1 MTVKTR
7 IRRHQTG
14 RFGAVARNSAKA
26 SLATRDFKGNSLDQ
40 PPEKPQGIEC
50 DGYRIASLRPSQRR
64 EPAGR
69 DWQRSGGMRVTDT
82 FDFVVVGGG
91 SGGCAVAGRLSED
104 LKTSVALLEAGGTGD
119 NWVVTTPGAL
129 ALMVPSKL
137 NNWAFDTVP
146 QAGLQGRIGYQPR
159 GKGLGGSSAINAMV
173 YIRGHRSDY
182 DQWASLGNAGWS
194 YADVLPYFKRSEDN
208 ADFDGEYHGKG
219 GPLAVNKLRTDN
231 PVQQTFLQAAR
242 EAQFRIR
249 EDFNAEDHEGLGV
262 YQVTQRNGER
272 WSAARAYVH
281 PHMATRANLRV
292 ETHAQTTRILFEGK
306 RAVGVE
312 YRQGEATRQMR
323 ARREVILSSGAF
335 QTPQLLPLSGVGD
348 SAALARHG
356 IATTHHLPGVGQNL
370 QDHPDFIFAYRSNS
384 PYFTGMSFRGIAH
397 QLRAIMQYRRE
408 RRGPMTSNFAECGG
422 FLKTSPDLDIPDIQL
437 HFGMAIV
444 DDHGRKRRW
453 GRGFSCHVCLLRPKS
468 RGSVALSS
476 ADPVA
481 APAID
486 PNFLGHVDD
495 LEAMVAG
502 YKTTRRLMETPA
514 LRALQKKEMF
524 TADIE
529 TDDDIRAL
537 LRARVDTVYHPVGT
551 ARMGTDPL
559 AVVDPTLR
567 VHGLEGLRVVDASI
581 MPTLIGGNTNAPT
594 IMIGEK
600 AADMIKAELRAN

>member
-1 MTVKTR
+1 
-7 IRRHQTG
+7 
-14 RFGAVARNSAKA
+14 
-26 SLATRDFKGNSLDQ
+26 LE
-40 PPEKPQGIEC
+40 PEKPG
-50 DGYRIASLRPSQRR
+50 PSAPVA
-64 EPAGR
+64 EKHWGEL
-69 DWQRSGGMRVTDT
+69 VTDAV
-82 FDFVVVGGG
+82 DFVVVGGG

-104 LKTSVALLEAGGTGD
+104 PRTSVAMLEAGGAGD

-129 ALMVPSKL
+129 SLMVPSKL

-146 QAGLQGRIGYQPR
+146 QAGLEGRIGYQPR

-182 DQWASLGNAGWS
+182 DQWASLGNIGWC

-219 GPLAVNKLRTDN
+219 GPLAVNRLRTDN

-249 EDFNAEDHEGLGV
+249 EDFNAEDHEGLGI

-281 PHMATRANLRV
+281 PHMGTRANLRV
-292 ETHAQTTRILFEGK
+292 ETQAQATRILFEGK

-312 YRQGEATRQMR
+312 YRQGEAVKQIR
-323 ARREVILSSGAF
+323 ARREVIVSSGAF
-335 QTPQLLPLSGVGD
+335 QTPQLLLLSGVGD
-348 SAALARHG
+348 SAALAEHG

-370 QDHPDFIFAYRSNS
+370 QDHPDFIFAYLSDS
-384 PYFTGMSFRGIAH
+384 PYFTGMSFSGIAH

-422 FLKTSPDLDIPDIQL
+422 FLKTRPDLEIPDIQL
-437 HFGMAIV
+437 HFGMAMV

-468 RGSVALSS
+468 RGSVSLHS
-476 ADPVA
+476 ADPFA

-486 PNFLGHVDD
+486 PNFLGDVDD
-495 LEAMVAG
+495 LESMVAG

-514 LRALQKKEMF
+514 LKALQKKDMF
-524 TADIE
+524 TAGIE
-529 TDDDIRAL
+529 TDDDIRSL

-551 ARMGTDPL
+551 ARMGNDAM
-559 AVVDPTLR
+559 AVVDPKLR
-567 VHGLEGLRVVDASI
+567 VYGLEGLRIVDASV

-600 AADMIKAELRAN
+600 AADMIKAEMRAN